1 MDKELF
7 NDLMA
12 SCNEAIEHGK
22 GNIELRSVMI
32 EVSDDEIS
40 IYSKYQK
47 LSDNAKQAIHIILD
61 EMLQAQP
68 N

>member
-1 MDKELF
+1 MDNELF
-7 NDLMA
+7 NDLIA

-22 GNIELRSVMI
+22 GNIELRSTMI

-40 IYSKYQK
+40 FYSKYQK
-47 LSDNAKQAIHIILD
+47 LPDIAKQAMHIILN